1 MKHSGVGAFFFS
13 CQFPSLMCLAFHISN
28 RPLCGYAADV
38 SARICKNQHR
48 LLCLLPPTAFGD
60 FVIGCILWLYGSGST
75 QGTSDTCLAFRFCQ
89 KENYSRSIETTQSS
103 CSNFWIFWT
112 LGVCSFPMFPFRF
125 SDHRLVVAKSSSI
138 QASRQ

>member
-1 MKHSGVGAFFFS
+1 MTMNQCSACDSKLCLSACCGSKAAALSSISLPAKEMTFLHHGKHYMQGVKHSGVGAFFFS

-75 QGTSDTCLAFRFCQ
+75 LAAEPCGDI
-89 KENYSRSIETTQSS
+89 SRLFLSS
-103 CSNFWIFWT
+103 
-112 LGVCSFPMFPFRF
+112 L
-125 SDHRLVVAKSSSI
+125 
-138 QASRQ
+138 

>member
-1 MKHSGVGAFFFS
+1 MTCFFPNLTTMTMNQ
-13 CQFPSLMCLAFHISN
+13 C
-28 RPLCGYAADV
+28 
-38 SARICKNQHR
+38 SACDSK
-48 LLCLLPPTAFGD
+48 LCLSACCGSKAAALSSISLPAKEMTFLHHGKH
-60 FVIGCILWLYGSGST
+60 YM